1 MDLTLKPL
9 AENAI
14 STVLRHAEN
23 SVADGTDPKAV
34 IVDAV
39 LDHIAS
45 EAAFDL
51 ATTIRPAVEMQIMI
65 FGNDHAQIVNAITDA
80 QPEFGKIE
88 AAARLGLLAW
98 TGDDLDLD
106 TTLRGFVKALIP
118 APLPMNRGKWL
129 AKVGIVKAHIDAI
142 VPAGSRVVETPEA
155 PDLAAPA
162 QEFDLNAMLG
172 LTAEASPLPVAPSA
186 DGAAPPPPPSVAVPP
201 APHGGDYGAVATQ
214 QAAPAVE
221 AGDVRQAII
230 AFADALDMKD
240 VELAQRLGISRS
252 TLHNMV
258 SGKTQRVKCS
268 LDQARVFLAEIDTR
282 IAKLNAAAETFR
294 AVR

>member
-1 MDLTLKPL
+1 MDFTIKPL
-9 AENAI
+9 PENAV

-23 SVADGTDPKAV
+23 SIADGTDPKAV

-39 LDHIAS
+39 LDHLAGEI
-45 EAAFDL
+45 AFDAA
-51 ATTIRPAVEMQIMI
+51 ATIKPAVEMQIMI
-65 FGNDHAQIVNAITDA
+65 FGNDHAQIIAALRDA
-80 QPEFGKIE
+80 EPEFAKVSDE
-88 AAARLGLLAW
+88 TAATLLAW
-98 TGDDLDLD
+98 TGDDLDFD
-106 TTLRGFVKALIP
+106 ATLRGFVKAVLP

-129 AKVGIVKAHIDAI
+129 AKLGIVKAHIDAI
-142 VPAGSRVVETPEA
+142 VPAGTSV
-155 PDLAAPA
+155 AA
-162 QEFDLNAMLG
+162 D
-172 LTAEASPLPVAPSA
+172 PV
-186 DGAAPPPPPSVAVPP
+186 AAPPPPPAPP
-201 APHGGDYGAVATQ
+201 APPAAPEFDMAAMLGEAPAAPPPAPPGYGAVATQ

>member
-9 AENAI
+9 PENVI

-23 SVADGTDPKAV
+23 GIADGTDPKIV

-39 LDHIAS
+39 LDHMAGEI
-45 EAAFDL
+45 AFDMA
-51 ATTIRPAVEMQIMI
+51 ATIKPAVEMQIMI
-65 FGNDHAQIVNAITDA
+65 FGNDHAQIIAALRDA
-80 QPEFGKIE
+80 EPEFAKVSDE
-88 AAARLGLLAW
+88 TAATLLAW
-98 TGDDLDLD
+98 TGDDLDFD
-106 TTLRGFVKALIP
+106 ATLRNFIKAVMP

-142 VPAGSRVVETPEA
+142 VPAGTTVAADPPEA
-155 PDLAAPA
+155 PAAAPPPPA
-162 QEFDLNAMLG
+162 AAPEFDMAAMLG
-172 LTAEASPLPVAPSA
+172 EAPA
-186 DGAAPPPPPSVAVPP
+186 AAPPPPPP
-201 APHGGDYGAVATQ
+201 GYGAVATQ
-214 QAAPAVE
+214 QAPAPAPE

-230 AFADALDMKD
+230 MFADALDMKD

-268 LDQARVFLAEIDTR
+268 LEQARVFLAEIDTR
-282 IAKLNAAAETFR
+282 IGKLNAAAETFR

>member
-1 MDLTLKPL
+1 MDFTIKPL
-9 AENAI
+9 PENVI

-23 SVADGTDPKAV
+23 NVADGTDPKVV

-39 LDHIAS
+39 LDHIAG
-45 EAAFDL
+45 ELAFD
-51 ATTIRPAVEMQIMI
+51 AAGTIKPAVDMQIMI
-65 FGNDHAQIVNAITDA
+65 FGNDHAQIVNAFCDA
-80 QPEFGKIE
+80 EPEFAKLG
-88 AAARLGLLAW
+88 ADTRLGLLAW
-98 TGDDLDLD
+98 TGDDLDFD
-106 TTLRGFVKALIP
+106 ATLRNFIKAVMP

-129 AKVGIVKAHIDAI
+129 AKVGIAKAHIDAI
-142 VPAGSRVVETPEA
+142 VPAGTTVAADPAEAPPPPPPPEA
-155 PDLAAPA
+155 P
-162 QEFDLNAMLG
+162 QFDMAAMLG
-172 LTAEASPLPVAPSA
+172 ETPAV
-186 DGAAPPPPPSVAVPP
+186 AAPPPPP
-201 APHGGDYGAVATQ
+201 GYGAVATQ
-214 QAAPAVE
+214 AAPAPVE

-230 AFADALDMKD
+230 MFADALDMKD

-282 IAKLNAAAETFR
+282 IGKLNAAAETFR

>member
-1 MDLTLKPL
+1 MDFTIKPL
-9 AENAI
+9 PENVI

-23 SVADGTDPKAV
+23 NVADGTDPKAV

-39 LDHIAS
+39 LDHMAGEI
-45 EAAFDL
+45 AFDAA
-51 ATTIRPAVEMQIMI
+51 ATIKPAVEMQIMI
-65 FGNDHAQIVNAITDA
+65 FGNDHAQIIAALRDA
-80 QPEFGKIE
+80 EPEFAKVSDE
-88 AAARLGLLAW
+88 TAATLLAW
-98 TGDDLDLD
+98 TGDDLDFD
-106 TTLRGFVKALIP
+106 ATLRNFVKACMP

-142 VPAGSRVVETPEA
+142 VPAGTTVAADPPEA
-155 PDLAAPA
+155 PAAAPPPPA
-162 QEFDLNAMLG
+162 AAPEFDMAAMLG
-172 LTAEASPLPVAPSA
+172 EAPA
-186 DGAAPPPPPSVAVPP
+186 AAPPPPPP
-201 APHGGDYGAVATQ
+201 GYGAVATQ
-214 QAAPAVE
+214 QAPAPAPE

-230 AFADALDMKD
+230 MFADALDMKD

-282 IAKLNAAAETFR
+282 IAKLHAAAETFR

>member
-1 MDLTLKPL
+1 MDFTIKPL
-9 AENAI
+9 PENVI

-23 SVADGTDPKAV
+23 NVADGTDPKVV

-39 LDHIAS
+39 LDHIAG
-45 EAAFDL
+45 ELAFD
-51 ATTIRPAVEMQIMI
+51 ATGTIKPAVDMQIMI
-65 FGNDHAQIVNAITDA
+65 FGNDHAQIVNAFCDA
-80 QPEFGKIE
+80 EPEFAKLG
-88 AAARLGLLAW
+88 ADTRLGLLAW
-98 TGDDLDLD
+98 TGDDLDFD
-106 TTLRGFVKALIP
+106 ATLRNFIKAVMP

-142 VPAGSRVVETPEA
+142 VPAGTTVAADPAEAPPPPPPAPEA
-155 PDLAAPA
+155 P
-162 QEFDLNAMLG
+162 QFDMAAMLG
-172 LTAEASPLPVAPSA
+172 ETPAV
-186 DGAAPPPPPSVAVPP
+186 AAPPPPPP
-201 APHGGDYGAVATQ
+201 GYGAVATQ
-214 QAAPAVE
+214 AAPAPVE

-230 AFADALDMKD
+230 MFADALDMKD

-282 IAKLNAAAETFR
+282 IGKLNAAAETFR